1 MLTLRSISRIT
12 SLVLHPGLSSPVR
25 FTFTTRG
32 IFNRMGTPVMA
43 VATSMPPTPI
53 QSIPMAP
60 PWGVWLSP
68 PMLTFPGAPNLD
80 TCTV

>member
-32 IFNRMGTPVMA
+32 YGHGAGLSQYGANAMAITGKTYAEILAYYYPGTA
-43 VATSMPPTPI
+43 
-53 QSIPMAP
+53 
-60 PWGVWLSP
+60 L
-68 PMLTFPGAPNLD
+68 GAAG
-80 TCTV
+80 